1 MHEVNPVGDVLINEI
16 PWDCLEI
23 VFRVFYFQSGA
34 FQDARDESCS

>member
-23 VFRVFYFQSGA
+23 VFRVFYLFVTPPG
-34 FQDARDESCS
+34 FEPESKV